1 MPHRIP
7 RSLCRLLAAGFLLA
21 LAGCASLVGSV
32 ASGMAENLGSAILD
46 NSDVTMVRDG
56 APAYLLLVDGL
67 VAQSPRSADL
77 LREGA
82 LLNTAYAAAFVDDP
96 KRSQRL
102 NAKALELAER
112 AVCVGLHN
120 GCGIRKRPFKAYQAW
135 LEKRDED
142 DVPLLYQLGSSWAG
156 WIQANSDDFAAIA
169 ELSRVKALMHR
180 IIELDEGYDY
190 GGAHLYLGVFDTLF
204 PPAMGGHP
212 EEGKRHFQRAIDLS
226 QGKYL
231 LTKVLYAQYYARLV
245 FDRPLFERLLK
256 EVLAADPHVPG
267 ITLMNVVAQQRAT
280 KLLES
285 ADDYF

>member
-1 MPHRIP
+1 MLEPN
-7 RSLCRLLAAGFLLA
+7 LWLARLLVAGFLLA
-21 LAGCASLVGSV
+21 LSGCASLVGSV
-32 ASGMAENLGSAILD
+32 ASGMAQDLGSAILD
-46 NSDVTMVRDG
+46 NSDVAMVRDG

-67 VAQSPRSADL
+67 VAQSPKNPDL

-82 LLNTAYAAAFVDDP
+82 LLNTAYAAAFVDDAD
-96 KRSQRL
+96 RSRNL
-102 NAKALELAER
+102 NAKALSLAER
-112 AVCVGLHN
+112 AVCAGIHN
-120 GCGIRKRPFKAYQAW
+120 GCGVRTRPLKAYQAW
-135 LEKRDED
+135 LEKRDEQ
-142 DVPLLYQLGSSWAG
+142 DVPLLYQLGSSWSG
-156 WIQANSDDFAAIA
+156 WIRANSDDFAAIA
-169 ELSRVKALMHR
+169 ELSRVKALMKR

-212 EEGKRHFQRAIDLS
+212 EEGKHHFQQAIELS

-245 FDRPLFERLLK
+245 FDRELFERLLN

-267 ITLMNVVAQQRAT
+267 LTLMNVVAQQQAT

-285 ADDYF
+285 ADEYF